1 MEPDHPE
8 RDQLISQITWTISH
22 AKRSVLVLYGPS
34 GSGKSLVCQSVYN
47 KFAQPTSSLPHT
59 RTRTPGQAVV
69 YVSAKTATG
78 GSSSDPLTES
88 VFAGAVCSSLH
99 AQGVRDLAQCQRT
112 CSTMRQL
119 VRHIRS
125 GLDSETPLRDLVA
138 IVDDADVALPPAM
151 LVDPSAAGSSKAYN
165 VVSMIAR
172 LPEMLCDSCGAEVN
186 LSILVSVREV
196 PLCLRT
202 VPGVV
207 LFPLAPYTVDQIIS
221 IAARTLCDSGL
232 ASGNTTTTTTKDSLR
247 QYAELVHSM
256 FNQSLTGDVKKLLAL
271 CLKYRALYES
281 CEAASTSLSA
291 CRALFTTKIA
301 KMRSEEHKK
310 SADCGLVGLSDEAKK
325 LLIASYIAS
334 HTTPSHDS
342 FFTTGLKGSAGTK
355 KRRGKTSSGGGG
367 GGQQQQQQQSQH
379 HLSFEAR
386 SFPIRRMICLKL
398 ALFPREEDDDEEDRA
413 SSEALPSFA
422 QNSLGTSTLEQVRE
436 LVDQHLLVVTKSQKT
451 VVGGA
456 GGGGGSAGSGAG
468 GGGGGSDR
476 SGAGGG
482 GSVGQ
487 SSFISSGSGQLLASL
502 SLSQTVECLVSR
514 AVIAQVALS
523 LTPPLHIED
532 CF

>member
-1 MEPDHPE
+1 MY
-8 RDQLISQITWTISH
+8 I
-22 AKRSVLVLYGPS
+22 
-34 GSGKSLVCQSVYN
+34 
-47 KFAQPTSSLPHT
+47 
-59 RTRTPGQAVV
+59 
-69 YVSAKTATG
+69 SAKTASG

-88 VFAGAVCSSLH
+88 VFAGSVCSSLH
-99 AQGVRDLAQCQRT
+99 AQGIRDLAQCQRT

-125 GLDSETPLRDLVA
+125 GLDSETPLRDLVI
-138 IVDDADVALPPAM
+138 IVDDADSALPPAM
-151 LVDPSAAGSSKAYN
+151 LVDPSIASSSKTYN
-165 VVSMIAR
+165 VISMIAR
-172 LPEMLCDSCGAEVN
+172 LPEIVCDSCGADVN
-186 LSILVSVREV
+186 LTILMSVREV

-202 VPGVV
+202 TPGVI
-207 LFPLAPYTVDQIIS
+207 LFPLAPYTVEQVIA
-221 IAARTLCDSGL
+221 IAARTLCDSALTG
-232 ASGNTTTTTTKDSLR
+232 GNKDSLQ
-247 QYAELVHSM
+247 QYVELVYSM

-281 CEAASTSLSA
+281 CEASSPSPSA
-291 CRALFTTKIA
+291 CCALFTTKVA
-301 KMRSEEHKK
+301 KMRSEDHKK
-310 SADCGLVGLSDEAKK
+310 NAECGLVGLSDEAKK

-342 FFTTGLKGSAGTK
+342 FFTMGLKGSSSGK
-355 KRRGKTSSGGGG
+355 KRRGRPSSSNSEANS
-367 GGQQQQQQQSQH
+367 GQQQSSH

-386 SFPIRRMICLKL
+386 PFPIRRMICLKL
-398 ALFPREEDDDEEDRA
+398 ALFPREEDDDDEDRA
-413 SSEALPSFA
+413 SFEALPSFA

-451 VVGGA
+451 VVGAGA
-456 GGGGGSAGSGAG
+456 AGAG
-468 GGGGGSDR
+468 GGGGG
-476 SGAGGG
+476 AGGEG
-482 GSVGQ
+482 AGQ